1 MCQFSKRVL
10 VSLEKIRIDQK
21 RLENIRIVSLEKM
34 DCLSTQVLAVDT
46 YLTIGKGEAKQV
58 WKARKIYGYVD
69 VISGQDGWDWVIP
82 IVLPNGNGSQDW
94 AKYRGPYVVLEM
106 CFEDF
111 FLPPT
116 AARCATALKFL

>member
-1 MCQFSKRVL
+1 MV
-10 VSLEKIRIDQK
+10 VS
-21 RLENIRIVSLEKM
+21 SEKM
-34 DCLSTQVLAVDT
+34 DCLTTQVSAVDT

-69 VISGQDGWDWVIP
+69 VISGWDGWDLVI
-82 IVLPNGNGSQDW
+82 PNGNGSQDW
-94 AKYRGPYVVLEM
+94 AKYSATYVVLEM

-116 AARCATALKFL
+116 AARYAMALKFL